1 MTARVFVRG
10 FGGVKSLD
18 WIPGVKRE
26 TLADRVELILVRRA
40 RVYVELGGTVGTVR
54 LDVRERSKVPKG

>member
-1 MTARVFVRG
+1 M
-10 FGGVKSLD
+10 KSLD